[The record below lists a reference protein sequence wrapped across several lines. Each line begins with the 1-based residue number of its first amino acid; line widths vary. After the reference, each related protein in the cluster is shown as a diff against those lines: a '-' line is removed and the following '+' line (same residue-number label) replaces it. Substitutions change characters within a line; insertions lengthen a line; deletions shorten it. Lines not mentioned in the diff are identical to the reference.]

1 MYFRTEGIILSR
13 KNFGEAD
20 RILSIYTRDHG
31 KVTALAHGVRR
42 PKSRKAGHVEIGN
55 WCKVF
60 IARGKNLDILT
71 EVELIKAFG
80 IADFESAKANKIY
93 HLLELVETLTAKQQK
108 NRFVFHLLVQFL
120 DAITTEN
127 DFNLISSVFK
137 IKLLSN
143 LGFFSIKSFKN
154 SKSKKVLEQLED
166 EDLEKIRHKIK
177 LTQRS
182 YLKLLSF
189 LDSMIENLIEKDL
202 KTKRFLNGT
211 G

>member
-20 RILSIYTRDHG
+20 RILSIYTRDYG
-31 KVTALAHGVRR
+31 KITVLAHGVRR

-93 HLLELVETLTAKQQK
+93 HLLELVETLTAKEQK

>member
-20 RILSIYTRDHG
+20 RILSIYTRDYG
-31 KVTALAHGVRR
+31 KITALAHGVRR